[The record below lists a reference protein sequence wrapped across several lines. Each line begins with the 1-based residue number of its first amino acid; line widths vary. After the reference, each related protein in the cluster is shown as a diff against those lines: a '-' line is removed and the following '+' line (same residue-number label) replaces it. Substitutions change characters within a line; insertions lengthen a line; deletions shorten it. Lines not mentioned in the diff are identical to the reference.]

1 LPAAA
6 DPCNPIPDQRI
17 TSKLTSTTS
26 RRRKRHR
33 TVRRRRHRHKRLSP
47 VSWRKD
53 LDRRRGTRSQHLE
66 LYPDPEPDLE
76 TEAVSVIEYW
86 DEITNIV
93 PKEAKERTAVNDDIY
108 GEELRIAGELDAWAE
123 DSGGLFEEP
132 SGWQPVIMA
141 ERAFPVD
148 Q

>member
-1 LPAAA
+1 MQP
-6 DPCNPIPDQRI
+6 DSGSTDYIETDFDHIPQEKDAIERYEGEDIVTNGYLQYHGEKTWIEDEERD
-17 TSKLTSTTS
+17 LSTW
-26 RRRKRHR
+26 K
-33 TVRRRRHRHKRLSP
+33 
-47 VSWRKD
+47 
-53 LDRRRGTRSQHLE
+53 
-66 LYPDPEPDLE
+66 LYPDPDPDLE
-76 TEAVSVIEYW
+76 TEAVFVIEYW
-86 DEITNIV
+86 DEITDIV

-132 SGWQPVIMA
+132 SGWQPVIMT